1 MAGAQRVP
9 RLFEDSLCQPRHI
22 YRNANAN
29 AHINVKVN
37 VNTRFQTVLNTPSAT
52 SSYRRQGPLL
62 PPGPREHELSSRTG
76 WPSASGELT
85 GANAPMT
92 SLNDPS
98 PEVADAANNNGDVLN
113 SSSPSYIDFDIFL
126 DSEFSPYSFANTL
139 IHATNNPSDITLD
152 LSTPL
157 SRVLFDLQEIDTHIH
172 TLTTGSAETLLT
184 HAKTSHDNS
193 RILVES
199 IREQLDQLSASYAR
213 LSREVLDRHDIA
225 KPLSTV
231 VENLART
238 TRLLRG
244 CTRCLLLGRQLEVQ
258 LSEAIPSD
266 DARGPRRPRK
276 EDPKALIRAAY
287 TIVELR
293 RMYTNA
299 TGEAPGLETLD
310 VMKTLLNTV
319 ITPDDRIV
327 KARAQQTIKEFSLS
341 PSTTATAVSDKDAA
355 TSEIRTRATAAILVL
370 HILSP
375 TSYTAVAPPG
385 IASAP
390 SPAAN
395 PKAPTSLLTSTITT
409 YLQSQLTTSLS
420 SLGRSLT
427 TLSTLDRTLTE
438 VSTRAANIV
447 ALERII
453 QSIPAN
459 VSTNPS
465 QLTFSTPSFDPVV
478 GLTDTGAVDSELIS
492 DDDEDEYGEDEP
504 AGSEKPETEKPK
516 RSRRKAEQETLLT
529 PLLVSLD
536 TPSLTTHFFRTL
548 ASNLDPRVREIMAK
562 GGLAAKNL
570 RENRDRVRNG
580 LRDCVIKGVNT
591 GNAAGSRGASTA
603 ADGKGLEG
611 LVGMMFGAVASLG
624 R

>member
-1 MAGAQRVP
+1 
-9 RLFEDSLCQPRHI
+9 
-22 YRNANAN
+22 
-29 AHINVKVN
+29 
-37 VNTRFQTVLNTPSAT
+37 
-52 SSYRRQGPLL
+52 
-62 PPGPREHELSSRTG
+62 
-76 WPSASGELT
+76 
-85 GANAPMT
+85 MT

-98 PEVADAANNNGDVLN
+98 SEVADSNPNGDMLN
-113 SSSPSYIDFDIFL
+113 SAAPSYIDFDIFL
-126 DSEFSPYSFANTL
+126 DPDFSPYSFANTL
-139 IHATNNPSDITLD
+139 IHATNNPSDTTLD

-172 TLTTGSAETLLT
+172 TLTTASAETLLT
-184 HAKTSHDNS
+184 HAKTSRDNS
-193 RILVES
+193 KLLVDS
-199 IREQLDQLSASYAR
+199 IREQLSHLSASYAR
-213 LSREVLDRHDIA
+213 LSREVLDRYDVA
-225 KPLSTV
+225 KPLNTV

-266 DARGPRRPRK
+266 DMRGPRRPRK

-310 VMKTLLNTV
+310 VIKTLLNTV
-319 ITPDDRIV
+319 ITPADRTI
-327 KARAQQTIKEFSLS
+327 KSRAQQTIREFSLA
-341 PSTTATAVSDKDAA
+341 PSSGTTMASDKDPT
-355 TSEIRTRATAAILVL
+355 TSETRSRAMAAILVL

-375 TSYTAVAPPG
+375 TSYSAN
-385 IASAP
+385 ASGAMTV
-390 SPAAN
+390 SSSGAN
-395 PKAPTSLLTSTITT
+395 QKAPTSLLTSTITS
-409 YLQSQLTTSLS
+409 YLQSQLTTSLA
-420 SLGRSLT
+420 SLSRSLT

-447 ALERII
+447 ALEKII

-459 VSTNPS
+459 ISTNPS
-465 QLTFSTPSFDPVV
+465 QLTFSMPSFDPTLGV
-478 GLTDTGAVDSELIS
+478 TDAGNQDSGFSS
-492 DDDEDEYGEDEP
+492 DDEGYEGVDASLGGSG
-504 AGSEKPETEKPK
+504 AGKEQ
-516 RSRRKAEQETLLT
+516 RRKNRGESETLLT

-548 ASNLDPRVREIMAK
+548 ASNLDPRVREIMSK
-562 GGLAAKNL
+562 GGLAAKTL

-580 LRDCVIKGVNT
+580 LRDCVIRGVNA
-591 GNAAGSRGASTA
+591 GNAASRGAEGAAA